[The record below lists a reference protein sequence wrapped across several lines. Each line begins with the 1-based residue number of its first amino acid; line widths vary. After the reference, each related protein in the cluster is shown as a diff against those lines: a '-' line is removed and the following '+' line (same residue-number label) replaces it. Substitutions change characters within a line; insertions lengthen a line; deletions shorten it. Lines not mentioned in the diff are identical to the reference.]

1 MAGLCLTLSAYARTT
16 RRVRATRLRER
27 RLSLPAGRRRGGG
40 EGADAVQVVEVGRGR
55 LCTEA
60 VPDTWMGGL

>member
-40 EGADAVQVVEVGRGR
+40 GGSGRCTGSGGGEG
-55 LCTEA
+55 
-60 VPDTWMGGL
+60 